1 MQVPTGGIAR
11 ERESVDPVNLNL
23 NDSGADS
30 IVWMKE
36 ECIWKTLSQNV

>member
-11 ERESVDPVNLNL
+11 ERESVDPVSFYL

-36 ECIWKTLSQNV
+36 ECMWKALLQNM

>member
-11 ERESVDPVNLNL
+11 ERESVDPVSFYLY
-23 NDSGADS
+23 DSGADS

-36 ECIWKTLSQNV
+36 ECIWKMLSQNV

>member
-11 ERESVDPVNLNL
+11 ERESVDPVNLN
-23 NDSGADS
+23 DSGADS

-36 ECIWKTLSQNV
+36 ECIWKALSQNV

>member
-11 ERESVDPVNLNL
+11 ERESVDPVILNL

-30 IVWMKE
+30 IVWME
-36 ECIWKTLSQNV
+36 EDMRKCHSGFAV